1 MNNYLAA
8 LCVTLLIST
17 TPTALATSSVDLTVT
32 GTLTP
37 LACTPTLSNN
47 GLVDYEKIS
56 RQDLNVDKR
65 TQLPDQTLDLNIQC
79 NAPARFALQMRDNR
93 DGSAIVNSEIYYGLN
108 HDGSNN
114 KIGLYSL
121 HFDPAN
127 TVVDD
132 LTQVYRTDSTTGGKA
147 WSSSNSRPIPI
158 GARSYLGFTD
168 VAGSSAG
175 PIAIHNLTSRVTIQT
190 VISPT
195 SELDLSAEVQLDG
208 AATLEV
214 VYL

>member
-1 MNNYLAA
+1 MKKTPHA
-8 LCVTLLIST
+8 LTMAIFVLMSPLT
-17 TPTALATSSVDLTVT
+17 LATSSTDLRVT
-32 GTLTP
+32 GLITP
-37 LACTPTLSNN
+37 LACTPMLSNS
-47 GLVDYEKIS
+47 GLVDYGKIS

-65 TQLPDQTLDLNIQC
+65 TRLRDQTLDLNIQC
-79 NAPARFALQMRDNR
+79 NALTRFALLMRDNR

-108 HDGSNN
+108 HDHSHN

-121 HFDPAN
+121 NFDPAS

-147 WSSSNSRPIPI
+147 WSPSNSQPIPM
-158 GARSYLGFTD
+158 GSRSYLGFTD
-168 VAGSSAG
+168 SAGSSAG
-175 PIAIHNLTSRVTIQT
+175 PIAIRNLTSRVTVET
-190 VISPT
+190 VIAPT

-208 AATLEV
+208 SATLDI